1 MKMAVSN
8 VIQILKNIQYPEGT
22 LIPSAGHLRKK
33 QKVSLWF

>member
-8 VIQILKNIQYPEGT
+8 VIQILTDIQYPEGT
-22 LIPSAGHLRKK
+22 LVSLAGHLRMK